1 MEQKTLVI
9 PEKRVAVNETVDVIV
24 AGGGPAG
31 LGAAVSA
38 ARTGS
43 SVLLLEKRGFLG
55 GNITAAFVETCNW
68 FLHGARFSP
77 RGLYREIETAYRKEY
92 GRSHDVR
99 ENAPHRFSSEYLKIF
114 LDEFILRENIRILLH
129 SFVND
134 VVVNNN
140 HLDGVIIQTKNGPM
154 AVSGSI
160 IIDATGDG
168 DIAAAAGSPYWKGRD
183 RDGYCQPGTL
193 NFRIA
198 GVNVKTLTEQGDL
211 LKKIGKQFEQDYLA
225 GSTNLTCKR
234 KDLPFGRL
242 TQGGLI
248 SYINYPCEYMIDPTG
263 PAGLT
268 QGEIACR
275 GYIKEMYH
283 YMKEHF
289 PGFEN
294 IEIAAI
300 APEIGFRDSRRIQG
314 KYTLTH
320 EDIETNKT
328 FEDTVCLLPRMYD
341 MLSPDGNMQG
351 DGALEGK
358 GYNGHI
364 FVHIEEEDTRTF
376 EVPYRCLLPVTIDN
390 LLVAG
395 RCISTTH
402 VAESGIRA
410 VYACML
416 TGQAAGTA
424 ASCAVRKACIP
435 EQVAIGDVQASLN
448 KQGVL

>member
-1 MEQKTLVI
+1 MKMLVI
-9 PEKRVAVNETVDVIV
+9 PEKRVSVSETVDVIV

-38 ARTGS
+38 ARTGA

-68 FLHGARFSP
+68 FLHNTKFSAQ
-77 RGLYREIETAYRKEY
+77 GLYREIESAYRKEY
-92 GRSHDVR
+92 GSSHDVR

-114 LDEFILRENIRILLH
+114 LDEFIAQEHIRVLFH

-134 VVVNNN
+134 VVIHNN
-140 HLDGVIIQTKNGPM
+140 HIDGVIIQTKKGPM
-154 AVSGSI
+154 AVSGTV

-168 DIAAAAGSPYWKGRD
+168 DLAAAAGVPYRQGRD
-183 RDGYCQPGTL
+183 TDGYCQPGTL

-198 GVNVKTLTEQGDL
+198 GVDVQTLAGEGDL

-225 GSTNLTCKR
+225 GKTGLACKR

-242 TQGGLI
+242 TQAGIL
-248 SYINYPCEYMIDPTG
+248 SYINYPCEYMIDPTSNI
-263 PAGLT
+263 GLT
-268 QGEIACR
+268 QGETACR
-275 GYIKEMYH
+275 RYIKEMYR
-283 YMKEHF
+283 YMKAHF
-289 PGFEN
+289 PGFER

-300 APEIGFRDSRRIQG
+300 APEIGFRDSRRMQG
-314 KYTLTH
+314 KYVLTH
-320 EDIETNKT
+320 EDIEARKT
-328 FEDTVCLLPRMYD
+328 FDDVICLFPRMYD
-341 MLSPDGNMQG
+341 MLAPDGNMRG
-351 DGALEGK
+351 DGALEGG
-358 GYNGHI
+358 GYKGHI
-364 FVHIEEEDTRTF
+364 FVHIKPEDTRTF
-376 EVPYRCLLPVTIDN
+376 EVPYRCLLPESVDN

-402 VAESGIRA
+402 VAESSIRA
-410 VYACML
+410 IYACML

-424 ASCAVRKACIP
+424 AGFAARDSCTP
-435 EQVAIGDVQASLN
+435 EEVSIGKLQESLK